1 MMGLKK
7 NYLGDC
13 FEIQALKIKEIRT
26 FSPSNQSLGIIK
38 LLFVA
43 ELWKWEDNYQTLLDE
58 NEKESSN
65 CYTILMS

>member
-1 MMGLKK
+1 VNIVHIDLMMGLKK

-43 ELWKWEDNYQTLLDE
+43 EL
-58 NEKESSN
+58 
-65 CYTILMS
+65 